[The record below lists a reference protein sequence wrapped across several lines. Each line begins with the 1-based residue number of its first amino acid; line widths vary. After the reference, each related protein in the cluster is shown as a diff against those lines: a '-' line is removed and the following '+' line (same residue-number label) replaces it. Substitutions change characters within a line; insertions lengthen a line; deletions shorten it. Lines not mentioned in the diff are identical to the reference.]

1 MPVRRMIPALALLC
15 ILGCGSSGPDVVPSG
30 DWAQAMPP
38 EDINLAE
45 LQVDAT
51 GAAIA
56 RFGIDTVTNPDQG
69 VIYCA
74 RATLPRLA
82 LDSDG
87 RFDVNGTLIGRGN
100 GLTSGPPVPA
110 ARFTGTVSGNTMNLT
125 VTTVNGVWGRF
136 TLNFGAPLKGVRLCV
151 D

>member
-1 MPVRRMIPALALLC
+1 MIQVLVLLC
-15 ILGCGSSGPDVVPSG
+15 LSGCGQSGPEVVPSG

-51 GAAIA
+51 GAATA
-56 RFGIDTVTNPDQG
+56 RFGIDTVTNPNEV
-69 VIYCA
+69 VIYCT

-87 RFDVNGTLIGRGN
+87 HFNVNGTMIGRGN

-110 ARFTGTVSGNTMNLT
+110 AQFSGTVTGNTMQLT

-136 TLNFGAPLKGVRLCV
+136 TLTFGAALKGVRLCV

>member
-1 MPVRRMIPALALLC
+1 MILL
-15 ILGCGSSGPDVVPSG
+15 LWVSGCGSPGPEVVPSG

-38 EDINLAE
+38 EDIDLAE

-51 GAAIA
+51 GAATA
-56 RFGIDTVTNPDQG
+56 RFGIDTVTNPNES
-69 VIYCA
+69 VIYCT

-87 RFDVNGTLIGRGN
+87 HFSVNGTMIGRGN
-100 GLTSGPPVPA
+100 GLTGGPPVPA
-110 ARFTGTVSGNTMNLT
+110 AQFSGSVTGNTMQLT

-136 TLNFGAPLKGVRLCV
+136 TLTFAAPLKGVRLCV